1 MRRNFEERE
10 KAYKL
15 ALEGKTDQQIADI
28 LYTNRRSI
36 NEWINDLNNPR
47 LDDYN
52 IELYN
57 QILFRRNALHDI
69 VDKDTLNEIIELLYH
84 DFTLIEI
91 ACLFNQTESDIKKQ
105 LQVYNMKSSSFYDPE
120 FYTKLILKNS
130 ENTEKN
136 EQKLFERFNKL
147 TKEGV
152 NLKDISKAKIVK
164 KFYRRLNARRIINS
178 LIDSNYQ
185 ASDAFLAKKCGVNEE
200 FVTKLLQ
207 GNDQEKLGYVL
218 FSKEIMEHIKEIRL
232 QRHEKNRQHLKIN
245 VTNNNGLSHDDKVKI
260 SEINREMSFWFRIIF
275 SFRLTLK
282 EFGEIVQFSN
292 LEALSKMLYQSA
304 ANLNNYYVN
313 ALNYLF
319 SSSSIGKD
327 NERIKKVQEY
337 LAKLQKTRENNPM
350 EYKKL
355 LEQINDQEYKNLVK
369 KHSVNKA
376 ESLSDEDIR
385 VVLEYRLKYALPT
398 RALPFKNDL
407 LHRRCP
413 EDLKEQIAELDYLN
427 IQQSRAQYVYNS
439 TRLKK

>member
-292 LEALSKMLYQSA
+292 LEALSKILYQSA